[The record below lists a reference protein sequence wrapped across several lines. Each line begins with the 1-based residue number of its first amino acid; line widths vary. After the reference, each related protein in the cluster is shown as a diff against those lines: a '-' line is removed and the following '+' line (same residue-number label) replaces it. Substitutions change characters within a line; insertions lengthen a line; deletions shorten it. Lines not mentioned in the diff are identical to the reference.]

1 MTLQLTATKRTKK
14 AVHER
19 NEARI
24 PAILYGNGIAA
35 VSLAL
40 QASPFLKMYREAG
53 ESTLLDIV
61 IDGGAPQKALIH
73 DVQYHPLTNTIT
85 HVDLY
90 AVRMTEKMKTK
101 VALRFVGDSPAVK
114 QKGGLLVKNLDHVN
128 VSCLPKDLVSEIQ
141 IMISGLADYGNS
153 IYVKDIPVPAGIT
166 ILDKPEEPV
175 VTVMRPK
182 TEEELQ
188 KELAAETGDVK
199 VEDVVKVQEKGKKE
213 EEGEEGAAG
222 TAKAG
227 AAKAGAPEAGKP
239 SAKKEEKKK

>member
-1 MTLQLTATKRTKK
+1 MTLKLTATKRTKK

-19 NEARI
+19 NEDRI
-24 PAILYGNGIAA
+24 PAVLYGHGLAA
-35 VSLAL
+35 VTLAL
-40 QASPFLKMYREAG
+40 PATPFLKMYREAG
-53 ESTLLDIV
+53 ESTLLDVV
-61 IDGGAPQKALIH
+61 IDGGTSQKALIH
-73 DVQYHPLTNTIT
+73 DVQYHPLTNRIT

-101 VALRFVGDSPAVK
+101 VALRFVGDAPAVK

-141 IMISGLADYGNS
+141 ISISGLLDYGNS
-153 IYVKDIPVPAGIT
+153 IYVKDIPAPAGIT

-188 KELAAETGDVK
+188 KELAVETGDVK
-199 VEDVVKVQEKGKKE
+199 VEDAVKVQEKGKKE

-222 TAKAG
+222 
-227 AAKAGAPEAGKP
+227 AAKDGEKKP
-239 SAKKEEKKK
+239 TEKKAEKKEEKKK